1 MTTITDKVTE
11 PLKILEVFTSPD
23 CKFILYIS
31 FIQFYFLVFGEF
43 CTLIRND
50 LMGISEGKIPVK
62 KMSKKFG
69 IDDP

>member
-11 PLKILEVFTSPD
+11 PLKILEVFKSAE
-23 CKFILYIS
+23 CKYIFIFS
-31 FIQFYFLVFGEF
+31 SSYFLLLVFGEF